1 MTTYAILD
9 ESLQFVEWRDFD
21 TFPVSKPGR
30 VLLQVVDDLPVFDA
44 NTSKLAEDVP
54 VVGVADVRKT
64 WKIIP
69 LSQIELKLI
78 EDGVLYDQAK
88 AVYLDLKNGVGTQ
101 AQRIARIEA
110 VLAWILKRIALL
122 EKGEI
127 VG

>member
-1 MTTYAILD
+1 MKAYSSWSGEILTLSQSQ
-9 ESLQFVEWRDFD
+9 SLAACSLRSWIR
-21 TFPVSKPGR
+21 
-30 VLLQVVDDLPVFDA
+30 FDA